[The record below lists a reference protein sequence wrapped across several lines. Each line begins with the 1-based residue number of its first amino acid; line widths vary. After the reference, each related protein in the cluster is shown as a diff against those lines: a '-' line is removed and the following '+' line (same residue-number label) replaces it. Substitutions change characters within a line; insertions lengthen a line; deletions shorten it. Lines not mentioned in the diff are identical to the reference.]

1 MVELARRAHPGI
13 SFEVGEMGALDVAD
27 SRLAEVV
34 AWYSLMHVPAH
45 QRAQVISEFY
55 RVLRPGGYALL
66 AF

>member
-1 MVELARRAHPGI
+1 
-13 SFEVGEMGALDVAD
+13 MGALDVPE

-34 AWYSLMHVPAH
+34 AWYSLMHVAAH
-45 QRAQVISEFY
+45 QRA